1 MLNLF
6 DFLIIGLFI
15 VIIVSL
21 YGILKPENIK
31 NGTIISKQHSR
42 KKTLKDIVD
51 LKHIKDKKALS
62 EAVEKIIKDNIEI
75 GKNKLLKIDK
85 TFEPQSF
92 MEKSKNTF
100 ETILKSFE
108 NKDRKT
114 LKTLVSEKVYN
125 IFDKSMK
132 EFEKNKQTLDT
143 EIVRFKNISIRDIN
157 VEGKFASIIIE
168 FISEQTTV
176 LKDADGKI
184 IKGDDN
190 YLETIEDTW
199 IFGRDYGIK
208 DSRWLLCETV
218 EL

>member
-21 YGILKPENIK
+21 YGILKPENNKTVTVSAPKSKK
-31 NGTIISKQHSR
+31 NSP
-42 KKTLKDIVD
+42 TLKEIM
-51 LKHIKDKKALS
+51 KIKDKKILA
-62 EAVEKIIKDNIEI
+62 EAVEQIIQNNIET
-75 GKNKLLKIDK
+75 GKKKLVKIDK
-85 TFEPQSF
+85 TFELQSF

-114 LKTLVSEKVYN
+114 LKPLVSEKVYN
-125 IFDKSMK
+125 VFDKSIK
-132 EFEKNKQTLDT
+132 EFEKNNQTLDT
-143 EIVRFKNISIRDIN
+143 EIVRFKNIAIKDVN

-176 LKDADGKI
+176 LRDADGKI

-199 IFGRDYGIK
+199 LFGRDYNDK

>member
-21 YGILKPENIK
+21 YGILKPEN
-31 NGTIISKQHSR
+31 SKTVGLSDSKEDIR
-42 KKTLKDIVD
+42 VLKKIMK
-51 LKHIKDKKALS
+51 IKDKKTLS
-62 EAVEKIIKDNIEI
+62 EAVEKIIKNNIET
-75 GKNKLLKIDK
+75 GRNKLVKIDK
-85 TFEPQSF
+85 TFELQSF
-92 MEKSKNTF
+92 MKKSKDIF

-108 NKDRKT
+108 NKDRET
-114 LKTLVSEKVYN
+114 LKNLVSENVYDV
-125 IFDKSMK
+125 FDKNIR
-132 EFEKNKQTLDT
+132 EFEKNKQTLNT
-143 EIVRFKNISIRDIN
+143 EIVRFKNIVIKDIN
-157 VEGKFASIIIE
+157 VEDKFASIIIE

-190 YLETIEDTW
+190 YLETIKDTW
-199 IFGRDYGIK
+199 LFGRDYNDK
-208 DSRWLLCETV
+208 DSDWLLCETV